1 MGSRRTTFE
10 KLQRERDKK
19 AKAAAK
25 RERRQQRAAN
35 AEAETSG
42 DDALATTTAESD
54 DSAGQSAAELLERLE
69 AIHKQFDADEIS
81 HEELEE
87 QKSEIFA
94 RLALL
99 PAE

>member
-25 RERRQQRAAN
+25 RERRQQKAAAAQDASSDGDPRAVSDSTGQ
-35 AEAETSG
+35 ES
-42 DDALATTTAESD
+42 AT
-54 DSAGQSAAELLERLE
+54 ELLVRIEE
-69 AIHKQFDADEIS
+69 IHRQFDADEIS

-87 QKSEIFA
+87 QKAEIFA

-99 PAE
+99 PAD